1 MRWPGSTSSSP
12 TPDVTAPRPAL
23 GHPAVAVVASSVVAQ
38 LALLVSGPLVVRL
51 LGVSGRGELALV
63 WSMVL
68 GTSQVAMLGVPTA
81 ITWFAARRGIDP
93 ARIVSV
99 VLRGYL
105 GQIVVTAIG
114 VGIAVALLSG
124 GGWARALVAVAGV
137 VALMLAVLG
146 LSALQGAGRFGAFAI
161 LQAVPAVS
169 YAAVVLVLW
178 VRDAGSVTMLLAL
191 SLAGWAVVA
200 AIALTLDTHVVGAGD
215 DLPSAI
221 ETRAY
226 GRRAMI
232 AGLAPIDTL
241 GLEQVL
247 LGLVTSHYVL
257 GLFVVGWA
265 FETGP
270 VMVLAALAAFVGPR
284 LSALRTGHLEFVRR
298 WLLLALGAGVA
309 VCVAIQVVLAP
320 VLVWAFGPD
329 AEPAVAL
336 ARVLTV
342 AGVLLGLR
350 RVTSACLVGLGRA
363 VEATWAELAGLAT
376 MVLGMLMAA
385 VATSS
390 VFPGVVLI
398 CAAAV
403 TLLGQSMLLLRA
415 LNSPERVSA

>member
-1 MRWPGSTSSSP
+1 MT
-12 TPDVTAPRPAL
+12 VPRGAL

-63 WSMVL
+63 WSVVL
-68 GTSQVAMLGVPTA
+68 GTSQLAMLGLPTA
-81 ITWFAARRGIDP
+81 VTWFAASRGIDP
-93 ARIVSV
+93 ARIIAE
-99 VLRGYL
+99 LRRGYL
-105 GQIVVTAIG
+105 LQVAVTALA
-114 VGIAVALLSG
+114 VGAAVALLSG
-124 GGWARALVAVAGV
+124 GGWLRMVVAVVGV

-161 LQAVPAVS
+161 LQALPAVL
-169 YAAVVLVLW
+169 YAVAVTILW
-178 VRDAGSVTMLLAL
+178 ARGTGSVTALLAL

-200 AIALTLDTHVVGAGD
+200 AVSLTLRTAGSGV
-215 DLPSAI
+215 DLPTVDEARS
-221 ETRAY
+221 Y

-284 LSALRTGHLEFVRR
+284 VSALGTGRPEFVRR
-298 WLLLALGAGVA
+298 WLLIALGLGVA
-309 VCVAIQVVLAP
+309 VCLAIQLVLAP
-320 VLVWAFGPD
+320 VLVWAFGAE
-329 AEPAVAL
+329 AEPAVDL

-342 AGVLLGLR
+342 AGVILGLR
-350 RVTSACLVGLGRA
+350 RITAACLVGLGHA
-363 VEATWAELAGLAT
+363 TEATVAELVGLAT
-376 MVLGMLMAA
+376 MVLGMLMMTLAYHPIL
-385 VATSS
+385 
-390 VFPGVVLI
+390 PGLVLI
-398 CAAAV
+398 CAAIV
-403 TLLGQSMLLLRA
+403 TLLGQSLVLVRA
-415 LNSPERVSA
+415 LSSAAHASP